1 MKVRKFFIFLLI
13 IVLLF
18 SLTGCYDAKSL
29 ETLAYVVALGLD
41 IGENGNLKLSLQIAI
56 LSNAG
61 DSGSTSQSSQSTVT
75 SVECSTVEA
84 GINLVNSYISK
95 KVNLSHCKTIVISE
109 ELAVTGISNEIFSF
123 VNNLEIRPDC
133 NIIISRCNA
142 SDFLDNSTPTLESV
156 AARYYEFILTS
167 SEYTGYS
174 ENLNLSDFYNNIL
187 NTTGEATAILGG
199 INNKKTHSINDSNNL
214 NGAYKAN
221 ETPIEYNTSVETM
234 GLAVFK
240 GDKLVGELN
249 NIETMSHL
257 IVTNKLQNATVTI
270 PNPFQDSSSISLNIY
285 LSKSTKNSLKF
296 INGTPYITCKVFVSA
311 NSLSIEK
318 GLDLG
323 NNETLEI
330 LNQYLSSYLRNN
342 ISAYLYKTSKDFN
355 SDIAEFG
362 KYALKNYP
370 TWDDWVTSDWLN
382 NYENA
387 FFNVNVESNVQ
398 SGYLFTEL

>member
-387 FFNVNVESNVQ
+387 FFNVDVESNVQ

>member
-174 ENLNLSDFYNNIL
+174 ENSNLSDFYNNIL

-387 FFNVNVESNVQ
+387 FFNVDVESNVQ